1 MKNFNNKNDKRME
14 HSFISISATL
24 AEPHL
29 LKNIVEK
36 LAGRRYDIG
45 YGREKVKRGWQA
57 IETSSIEAHIS
68 GDMNISCKSDFMQI
82 PFVNCF
88 LFTCI
93 KGKEDGYQLTWAS
106 SLS

>member
-1 MKNFNNKNDKRME
+1 MENTNNKNDSRME
-14 HSFISISATL
+14 HSSIAISATL
-24 AEPHL
+24 AEPRL
-29 LKNIVEK
+29 LKSIVEK
-36 LAGRRYDIG
+36 LADRRYDIG

-68 GDMNISCKSDFMQI
+68 VQINLSGQNDFMII
-82 PFVNCF
+82 PSVTCF
-88 LFTCI
+88 LFTCT